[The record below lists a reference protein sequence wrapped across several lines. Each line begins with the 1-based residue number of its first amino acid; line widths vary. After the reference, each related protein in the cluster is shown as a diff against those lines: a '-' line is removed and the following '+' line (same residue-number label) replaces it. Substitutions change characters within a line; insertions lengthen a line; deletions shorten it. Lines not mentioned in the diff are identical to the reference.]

1 MKTTRLLFMF
11 IIKKEKLYIINM
23 KKFAKKKLK
32 NLKLCQ
38 LVVKI
43 CFSSKKEK
51 EITKINLKL

>member
-1 MKTTRLLFMF
+1 
-11 IIKKEKLYIINM
+11 M

>member
-11 IIKKEKLYIINM
+11 IIKKRKIIYYKYEKIC
-23 KKFAKKKLK
+23 KKKLK